1 MTCLLTGRPA
11 GPAGSGRTALS
22 YPVCKFSASHRGAR
36 RGLLLPLMGLLLVG
50 GCGAGAG
57 DDLPLNWRRV
67 EAPELGLPEGVELFE
82 GHNPDLPLR
91 AWYARIA
98 ERDPVLET
106 RVLVSTDTDRRET
119 PAEFAAR
126 TGAALVINA
135 GYFQM
140 GALPAEHVGLL
151 HLDGHTVAPS
161 AEYYTRSELR
171 YPTVRAAL
179 GLDAEGGIDVA
190 WAASRGDTL
199 FEWPAPLPNRLG
211 QPAAAVDFTHA
222 RPWPVRD
229 AVAAGP
235 ALLAEGR
242 VAVSVD
248 EEVFFGSS
256 IPQVHPRTAA
266 GYTRRGDLV
275 LLVVDGRQP
284 ASRGVDLRE
293 LATIMRELDC
303 IEALNLDGG
312 GSSALVAGGVLLN
325 RPAGGTVQREVMS
338 VLAVFAR

>member
-1 MTCLLTGRPA
+1 MCTCAGRPA
-11 GPAGSGRTALS
+11 GPEGSGRTALS
-22 YPVCKFSASHRGAR
+22 YRDLPRPVSR
-36 RGLLLPLMGLLLVG
+36 RRPRSRVLLTLLGVLLVA

-57 DDLPLNWRRV
+57 DQVPLNWRRV
-67 EAPELGLPEGVELFE
+67 QAPELGLPEGVEVYE

-91 AWYARIA
+91 AWYARVA
-98 ERDPVLET
+98 EQQPAIET
-106 RVLVSTDTDRRET
+106 RVLVSTDGDRRET

-126 TGAALVINA
+126 TGAVLVLNA
-135 GYFQM
+135 GYFRM
-140 GALPAEHVGLL
+140 GAVPAEHVGLL
-151 HLDGHTVAPS
+151 HLDGRTMAPS

-179 GLDAEGGIDVA
+179 GLDAAGGVDVA
-190 WAASRGDTL
+190 WVASRGDSL
-199 FEWPAPLPNRLG
+199 YEWPEPPANRPGLPAPG
-211 QPAAAVDFTHA
+211 IDFDAA
-222 RPWPVRD
+222 RRWLVRD

-235 ALLAEGR
+235 SLVADGR
-242 VAVSVD
+242 VAVTVD

-256 IPQVHPRTAA
+256 IPQVHPRSAV
-266 GYTRRGDLV
+266 GCTRRGELI

-293 LATIMRELDC
+293 LATIMRGLGC
-303 IEALNLDGG
+303 VEALNLDGG